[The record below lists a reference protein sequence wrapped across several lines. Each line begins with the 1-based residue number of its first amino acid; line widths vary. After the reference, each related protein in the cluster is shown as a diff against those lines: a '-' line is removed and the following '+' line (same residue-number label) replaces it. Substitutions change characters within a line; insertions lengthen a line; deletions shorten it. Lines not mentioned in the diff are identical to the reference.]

1 MGTNIVNNNKISC
14 TLKSNFA
21 DTANYEVDYI
31 DYISDDGVLAVL
43 IAEKVKN
50 TGNFNFVTNRVPIA
64 VSQKKK
70 YLSVKIE
77 VAENIVLHGST
88 SDRCVKLA
96 EVWNLLP
103 FNVNRW
109 STDQTSYG
117 IWDTINC
124 MQLELN
130 ESYILGNPYIKD
142 ISTNGIEN
150 Y

>member
-1 MGTNIVNNNKISC
+1 MYFKIKFRRHS
-14 TLKSNFA
+14 
-21 DTANYEVDYI
+21 
-31 DYISDDGVLAVL
+31 
-43 IAEKVKN
+43 
-50 TGNFNFVTNRVPIA
+50 
-64 VSQKKK
+64 
-70 YLSVKIE
+70 
-77 VAENIVLHGST
+77 
-88 SDRCVKLA
+88 
-96 EVWNLLP
+96 WNLLP